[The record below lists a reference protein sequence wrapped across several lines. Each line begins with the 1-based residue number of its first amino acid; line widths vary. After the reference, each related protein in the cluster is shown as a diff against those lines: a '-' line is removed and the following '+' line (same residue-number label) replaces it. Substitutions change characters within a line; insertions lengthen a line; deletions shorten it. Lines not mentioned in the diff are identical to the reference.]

1 MALSGHVEQENHGTS
16 GDECCHNAPVLSSRG
31 LVLLNPTAGNG
42 RAGRLAERLA
52 ALVSSDVEVVVPHSA
67 DHGSELARE
76 AARSG
81 LRVVAAGGDGTVQAV
96 LNGMMAAGTPG
107 EMGIVPIGSG
117 NDLAR
122 SLSLPRGLR
131 RAIDVALRAPA
142 HPIDAGLARAG
153 GVSRWFGSAAGVG
166 FDAQVATAMAG
177 RRGQLQRGRIGY
189 LATTLAELRRSRN
202 HRVRLRTERD
212 DGISTEEELTILLA
226 AVANGA
232 YYGGGMRIAPEAS
245 VTDGWLDL
253 ITVADVS
260 RLTALR
266 QLPNIYRGTHLRHPA
281 VSAVRVRA
289 VEIEALDGQPL
300 ALHLDG
306 EPWQAAPVRLELHPG
321 ALAVARPETAGSAS
335 LRR

>member
-1 MALSGHVEQENHGTS
+1 MALSGHPGQGNHGTS
-16 GDECCHNAPVLSSRG
+16 GGECCHNAPVLSSQG

-42 RAGRLAERLA
+42 RAGRMAERLA
-52 ALVSSDVEVVVPHSA
+52 ALVSGDVEVVVPHSA
-67 DHGSELARE
+67 DHGSELALE

-96 LNGMMAAGTPG
+96 LNGLLAAGTPG
-107 EMGIVPIGSG
+107 EIGIVPIGSG

-122 SLSLPRGLR
+122 SLGLPRALG
-131 RAIDVALRAPA
+131 RAVDVALRAPA
-142 HPIDAGLARAG
+142 APIDVGLARAG
-153 GVSRWFGSAAGVG
+153 DSSRWFGSAAGVG

-177 RRGQLQRGRIGY
+177 RRGRLQRGPIGY
-189 LATTLAELRRSRN
+189 LTTTLVELRRSRN
-202 HRVRLRTERD
+202 HRVRLRLERE
-212 DGISTEEELTILLA
+212 DGTSGETELTILLA

-232 YYGGGMRIAPEAS
+232 YYGGGMRIAPDAT
-245 VTDGWLDL
+245 VTDGWFDL

-266 QLPNIYRGTHLRHPA
+266 QLPNLYRGTHLRHPA
-281 VSAVRVRA
+281 VAAARVRS

-306 EPWQAAPVRLELHPG
+306 EPWRAAPVRLELHPG
-321 ALAVARPETAGSAS
+321 ALAVARPTPRRSAS
-335 LRR
+335 LQP